1 MNEKDAYALVDIF
14 KKIGIQEIDV
24 LGGEPMLVPWMKDF
38 VKYATDSYIT
48 LNISTNGS
56 LPDIVTQ
63 FVKIQAGLMNIGFS
77 VHGFSKTH
85 NFLTMADNFSKVI
98 TGIKIMIE
106 AGKNPVVKST
116 LLPGNKNEIY
126 DLTLYLSKLGVKRY
140 YLLHEDIIGRPK
152 NMIGFS
158 FPKFLNF
165 YSRLKKYSEGLFDIG
180 FVAASG
186 FYKYGIQTPGRCD
199 AGITKIAILPDGSA
213 FPCNLFFGFKVF
225 HLGNLFKDGI
235 EKIWSNP
242 VLDRFRKYNKNICT
256 INNCD
261 HYSTCMG
268 GCPAHSYYF
277 SGSFDVMDPRC
288 KIKTF

>member
-1 MNEKDAYALVDIF
+1 MKEKDAYALVDTF
-14 KKIGIQEIDV
+14 KRTGIQEIDV

-38 VKYATDSYIT
+38 VKYATDSGIT

-63 FVKIQAGLMNIGFS
+63 FSKIQTGIMNIGFS
-77 VHGFSKTH
+77 LHGFSKTH
-85 NFLTMADNFSKVI
+85 NSLTMADNFLNVI

-106 AGKNPVVKST
+106 AGKNPIVKST
-116 LLPGNKNEIY
+116 LLKENKNEIY
-126 DLTLYLSKLGVKRY
+126 DLILSLGKLGIKRY
-140 YLLHEDIIGRPK
+140 YLLHEDTIGRPK
-152 NMIGFS
+152 NMTGFS
-158 FPKFLNF
+158 FPEFRKY
-165 YSRLKKYSEGLFDIG
+165 YSGLKKFSEGLFDIG

-213 FPCNLFFGFKVF
+213 FPCNLFFGFKAF
-225 HLGNLFKDGI
+225 RLGNLFEDGI
-235 EKIWSNP
+235 EKIWRNP
-242 VLDRFRKYNKNICT
+242 VLDKFKRYNKNICT

-261 HYSTCMG
+261 YYSTCTG

-277 SGSFDVMDPRC
+277 YGFFDVMDPRC